1 MLHPLSDFIDPMLD
15 PTGTIADSPPTYW
28 YRDHTQDNT
37 QDNTQGSS
45 LQLPRTRLA
54 EAIAHSLMQQ
64 LDLMQQL
71 SSSDRHSHEGKM
83 YGILL
88 VDTASG
94 VQVLKAFSGLL
105 NGSST
110 VPGWVPPLPGRSLLA
125 IEEARTLTTL
135 DRLKQELIALQQ
147 LPARQDYIARSRPF
161 ETRLQQLT
169 QQQQQQRQ
177 VRQEQRQQ
185 FSETL
190 AGEAL
195 AIALDQLDNQSRQDS
210 TARRR
215 LKQERDAALLPLKQ
229 AIAQADAQIRD
240 LKQQRKALSQSLQ
253 AQLHQA
259 YSLTNFAG
267 ESIALQQ
274 LKQSGA
280 LPTGTGDCCAPK
292 LLNYAA
298 THQLKPLAMA
308 EFWWGAPSAHGDKV
322 SGEFYGA
329 CADRCQPLM
338 GFLLSGLPQSSFI
351 ASNPELILLYEDEWI
366 IAVNKP
372 AGLLSVPGRTSDRQH
387 SVLSQLRRDRSQPLI
402 PVHRLDQDT
411 SGILLL
417 ACDRQTHRQLSR
429 QFQQRQVFKAYEA
442 VLAGVVAINQGTIDL
457 PLWADPSDR
466 PYQKVD
472 WQRGKPSLT
481 QFRVLD
487 RTTTQ
492 TRIELVPI
500 TGRTHQLRVHA
511 ADSNGLG
518 APILGDRLYG
528 DRASQTRLQLHAK
541 ELQFQHP
548 QSGNLI
554 KMQSKTPF

>member
-1 MLHPLSDFIDPMLD
+1 M
-15 PTGTIADSPPTYW
+15 GAIANSPPTYW
-28 YRDHTQDNT
+28 YTGDLNGHVLR
-37 QDNTQGSS
+37 
-45 LQLPRTRLA
+45 LPRTWLA
-54 EAIAHSLMQQ
+54 EAIARGLMR
-64 LDLMQQL
+64 QL
-71 SSSDRHSHEGKM
+71 SNRTSCEGKM

-88 VDTASG
+88 VETSTG
-94 VQVLKAFSGLL
+94 EPRILQAFSGLL

-110 VPGWVPPLPGRSLLA
+110 VAGWVPPLPGRSQLA
-125 IEEARTLTTL
+125 IEEARTLSSL
-135 DRLKQELIALQQ
+135 DQLKQDLIALQQ
-147 LPARQDYIARSRPF
+147 LLVRQDYLARSQLF
-161 ETRLQQLT
+161 ATRLQQLT

-177 VRQEQRQQ
+177 ARQQQRQQ
-185 FSETL
+185 LSETL
-190 AGEAL
+190 DGEAL
-195 AIALDQLDNQSRQDS
+195 AIALDQLDDQSRQDS

-229 AIAQADAQIRD
+229 AIDRADAQIRD

-253 AQLHQA
+253 AQLHQV

-267 ESIALQQ
+267 DSIALQQ

-298 THQLKPLAMA
+298 THRLKPLTLA
-308 EFWWGAPSAHGDKV
+308 EFWWGAASANGEKV

-338 GFLLSGLPQSSFI
+338 GFLLAGLPQFSLLQFSP
-351 ASNPELILLYEDEWI
+351 ADPNSELAILYEDEWI

-372 AGLLSVPGRTSDRQH
+372 AGLLSVPGRTSDCQH
-387 SVLSQLRRDRSQPLI
+387 SVLSQLCRQRSETLI
-402 PVHRLDQDT
+402 PIHRLDQDT

-417 ACDRQTHRQLSR
+417 GRDRQTHRQLSR
-429 QFQQRQVFKAYEA
+429 QFQQRQVHKVYEA
-442 VLAGVVAINQGTIDL
+442 VLAGVVAIDQGTIDL
-457 PLWADPSDR
+457 PLWADPGDR

-472 WQRGKPSLT
+472 WQLGKPSLT

-487 RTTTQ
+487 RTAAQ
-492 TRIELVPI
+492 TRVELMPI

-511 ADSNGLG
+511 ADSSGLA
-518 APILGDRLYG
+518 APILGDRLYGEQLHG

-541 ELQFQHP
+541 GLQFQHP
-548 QSGNLI
+548 QSREWIVL
-554 KMQSKTPF
+554 QTETPF

>member
-1 MLHPLSDFIDPMLD
+1 MLYLISDFIDPTRND
-15 PTGTIADSPPTYW
+15 PTSTIANSPPTYW
-28 YRDHTQDNT
+28 YRGELNGHV
-37 QDNTQGSS
+37 

-54 EAIAHSLMQQ
+54 EAIACG
-64 LDLMQQL
+64 LMQQL
-71 SSSDRHSHEGKM
+71 SNRTSCEGKM

-88 VDTASG
+88 VETPTG
-94 VQVLKAFSGLL
+94 EPRILKAFSGLL
-105 NGSST
+105 NGST
-110 VPGWVPPLPGRSLLA
+110 AAGWVPPLPGRSQLA
-125 IEEARTLTTL
+125 IEEASTLSSL
-135 DRLKQELIALQQ
+135 DQLKQDLMALQQ
-147 LPARQDYIARSRPF
+147 LPARQDYLARSQLF
-161 ETRLQQLT
+161 AARLQQLT

-177 VRQEQRQQ
+177 ARQQQRQQ
-185 FSETL
+185 LSETL

-195 AIALDQLDNQSRQDS
+195 AIALDQLDDQSRQDS

-229 AIAQADAQIRD
+229 AIDRADAQMRD

-253 AQLHQA
+253 AQLHQV

-280 LPTGTGDCCAPK
+280 LPTGTGDCCTPK

-298 THQLKPLAMA
+298 THRLKPLALA
-308 EFWWGAPSAHGDKV
+308 EFWWGAPSANGDKV

-338 GFLLSGLPQSSFI
+338 GFLLSGLPHSPPDP
-351 ASNPELILLYEDEWI
+351 NPELTILYEDEWI

-387 SVLSQLRRDRSQPLI
+387 SVLSQLCRQRSETLI

-417 ACDRQTHRQLSR
+417 GRDRQTHRQLSR
-429 QFQQRQVFKAYEA
+429 QFQQRQVHKVYEA
-442 VLAGVVAINQGTIDL
+442 VLAGVVAIDQGAIDL
-457 PLWADPSDR
+457 PLWSDPGDR

-472 WQRGKPSLT
+472 RQLGKPSLT

-487 RTTTQ
+487 RTAAQ
-492 TRIELVPI
+492 TRIELMPI
-500 TGRTHQLRVHA
+500 TGRTHQLRVHS
-511 ADSNGLG
+511 ADASGLA

-528 DRASQTRLQLHAK
+528 DRASQTRLLLHAK
-541 ELQFQHP
+541 ELRFQHP
-548 QSGNLI
+548 QLGNSINL
-554 KMQSKTPF
+554 QSETPF

>member
-1 MLHPLSDFIDPMLD
+1 MLHLISDFIDPIEND
-15 PTGTIADSPPTYW
+15 PMGTIANSPPPYW
-28 YRDHTQDNT
+28 YTGDLNGHV
-37 QDNTQGSS
+37 

-54 EAIAHSLMQQ
+54 EAIARG
-64 LDLMQQL
+64 LMQQL
-71 SSSDRHSHEGKM
+71 SNCTPREGKM

-88 VDTASG
+88 VETPTG
-94 VQVLKAFSGLL
+94 EPRILKAFSGLL

-110 VPGWVPPLPGRSLLA
+110 VLGWVPPLPGRSQLA
-125 IEEARTLTTL
+125 IEEARTLSSL
-135 DRLKQELIALQQ
+135 DQLKQDLLALQQ
-147 LPARQDYIARSRPF
+147 LPTRQDYLVRSQLF
-161 ETRLQQLT
+161 AALLQQLT

-177 VRQEQRQQ
+177 VRQQQRQQ
-185 FSETL
+185 LSETL

-195 AIALDQLDNQSRQDS
+195 AIALDQLDDQSRQDS

-215 LKQERDAALLPLKQ
+215 LKQARAAALLPLKQ
-229 AIAQADAQIRD
+229 AIDRADAQIRD

-253 AQLHQA
+253 AQLHQV

-298 THQLKPLAMA
+298 THRLKPLALA
-308 EFWWGAPSAHGDKV
+308 EFWWGAASANGDKV

-338 GFLLSGLPQSSFI
+338 GFLLSGLPHSSP
-351 ASNPELILLYEDEWI
+351 APNPELTILYEDKWI

-387 SVLSQLRRDRSQPLI
+387 SVLSQLCRQRSEMLI

-417 ACDRQTHRQLSR
+417 GRDRQTHRQLSR
-429 QFQQRQVFKAYEA
+429 QFQQRQVHKVYEA
-442 VLAGVVAINQGTIDL
+442 VLAGVVTIDQGTIDL
-457 PLWADPSDR
+457 PLWSDPSDR

-472 WQRGKPSLT
+472 WLRGKPSLT

-487 RTTTQ
+487 RTAAQ
-492 TRIELVPI
+492 TRVELMPI

-511 ADSNGLG
+511 ADANGLA

-528 DRASQTRLQLHAK
+528 DRASQTRLLLHAK
-541 ELQFQHP
+541 GLQFQHP
-548 QSGNLI
+548 QLGNLI
-554 KMQSKTPF
+554 KLQSETPF